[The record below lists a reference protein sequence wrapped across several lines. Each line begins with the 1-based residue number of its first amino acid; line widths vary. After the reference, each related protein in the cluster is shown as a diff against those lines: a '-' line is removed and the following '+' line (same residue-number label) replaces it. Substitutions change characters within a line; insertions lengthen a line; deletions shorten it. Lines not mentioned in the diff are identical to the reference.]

1 MKKTFI
7 ALLATSLLLAP
18 LRAEDDDNS
27 SDNDRSS
34 SLTPTAP
41 RPVNMANPNK
51 PSWQAEPHG
60 K

>member
-1 MKKTFI
+1 MKRTLFT
-7 ALLATSLLLAP
+7 LLTATLLLTP
-18 LRAEDDDNS
+18 LHAEEDND

-34 SLTPTAP
+34 SLTPTSP

-51 PSWQAEPHG
+51 PTWQAEPHG

>member
-1 MKKTFI
+1 MKKSI
-7 ALLATSLLLAP
+7 MALMATSLLLTP
-18 LRAEDDDNS
+18 IHAEDDDDTSENA
-27 SDNDRSS
+27 RSS

-51 PSWQAEPHG
+51 PTWQAEPHG

>member
-1 MKKTFI
+1 MKR
-7 ALLATSLLLAP
+7 ALFTLLTAILILSP
-18 LRAEDDDNS
+18 LHAEEDHD

-34 SLTPTAP
+34 SLTPNSP

-51 PSWQAEPHG
+51 PTWQAEPHG